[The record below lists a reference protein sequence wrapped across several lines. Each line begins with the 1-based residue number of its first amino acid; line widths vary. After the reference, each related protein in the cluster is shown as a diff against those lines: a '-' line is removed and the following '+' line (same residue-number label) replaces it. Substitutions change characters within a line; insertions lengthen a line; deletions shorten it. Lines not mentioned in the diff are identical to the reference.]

1 MVNKSIKAFLV
12 TCSVFTGTLAV
23 LFLGILFRMIGEAL
37 GLSGNES
44 ITILFTT
51 IFLVSYIGISMV
63 ERATNES

>member
-1 MVNKSIKAFLV
+1 
-12 TCSVFTGTLAV
+12 
-23 LFLGILFRMIGEAL
+23 MIGEAL